1 MGILLLLISG
11 VLIFVVFLYCKY
23 QASVG
28 RAELKI
34 RMALSGLAIALLC
47 MWAWY
52 FLAFRPA
59 QENLQQASRVDDCN
73 SRTHAYYASQEF
85 VKSKL
90 KSPKSAEFPPEEKA
104 AIVLLGNC
112 RFTVSAQ
119 VEAKNQFGVILR
131 NSYSADV
138 VFLPA
143 LKEWRL
149 NSIEI
154 Q

>member
-1 MGILLLLISG
+1 MGFMLLLISG
-11 VLIFVVFLYCKY
+11 VLIFAVFLYCTH

-34 RMALSGLAIALLC
+34 RVALSSLAVALLC

-52 FLAFRPA
+52 FLSYRPE
-59 QENLQQASRVDDCN
+59 QEDLQQASRVDDCN

-119 VEAKNQFGVILR
+119 VEAQNPFGVILR
-131 NSYSADV
+131 NRYSADV

-143 LKEWRL
+143 TNEWRL